1 MKIQDLIKE
10 VLKEKMINPNTV
22 VLNLQKHKK
31 LFKRVD
37 KGLYQYI
44 WE

>member
-22 VLNLQKHKK
+22 VLNLQK
-31 LFKRVD
+31 FKEDFQRVD
-37 KGLYQYI
+37 KGTYAYI
-44 WE
+44 GE

>member
-10 VLKEKMINPNTV
+10 VLKEKMINPNNV
-22 VLNLQKHKK
+22 VLNLQNHKK
-31 LFKRVD
+31 LFKRVY

-44 WE
+44 